1 MLVYTHKLTERSKYI
16 FNLIFGELL
25 GLEYAFTTDLAAY
38 ESYEQEKLAYT
49 MHQPASGFFVES
61 VSLLFETGITAIQ
74 PSVFSFAGT
83 CAFFQT
89 HGGRF
94 SFDLFAA
101 SFYLVS
107 RYEEYLPFEPDQYGR
122 FPAKQSL
129 AYQHGFLQTPVVNC
143 WVQEFKKML
152 LQFYP
157 FLRFRDV
164 PFQSTISFD
173 IDVAYAYKGRPAW
186 WNAGALL
193 KDIVLLRTQF
203 LDRVQVLSGRKDPY
217 DTYDDIETMLA
228 CYQVKPLFFFLLA
241 DMPSRYDRN
250 LAARSASLHR
260 LIRRCSATGS
270 IGIHPSYY
278 SMEKPSLLGQE
289 KEQLEKSSGQPITRS
304 RQHYLRF
311 RLPHTYV
318 QLAGAGIT
326 DEYSMGYAELP
337 GFRAGICTPFY
348 FFNLAANQATTLK
361 VHPVTYMDGSF
372 IEDLQMHPG
381 ESLEMIK
388 QMINTVKQVQGHFL
402 CIWHNHTV
410 SETGPYKGWKQVLQ
424 ETLRLLY
431 KS

>member
-25 GLEYAFTTDLAAY
+25 GLEYNLTTDLAAY

-49 MHQPASGFFVES
+49 MHPPASGFFVES

-74 PSVFSFAGT
+74 PRVFSFAGT
-83 CAFFQT
+83 FAFFQT
-89 HGGRF
+89 HKSRF
-94 SFDLFAA
+94 PFDLFAA
-101 SFYLVS
+101 SFYLVT
-107 RYEEYLPFEPDQYGR
+107 RYEEYLSFEPDQYGR

-129 AYQHGFLQTPVVNC
+129 AYRHNFLQTPVVNC
-143 WVQEFKKML
+143 WIQEFKKGL

-157 FLRFRDV
+157 FLHFRDV

-173 IDVAYAYKGRPAW
+173 IDVAYAYKGRPVL

-193 KDIVLLRTQF
+193 KDVVLLRTQF
-203 LDRVQVLSGRKDPY
+203 LDRVQVLGGRKDPY

-228 CYQVKPLFFFLLA
+228 DYQIKPLFFFLLA
-241 DMPSRYDRN
+241 DMPTRYDRN
-250 LAARSASLHR
+250 LAARSASLRR
-260 LIRRCSATGS
+260 LIRWCSDTGS

-278 SMEKPSLLGQE
+278 SIEKPFLLQQE
-289 KEQLEKSSGQPITRS
+289 KELLEEISGQPITRS

-311 RLPHTYV
+311 RLPHTYA

-372 IEDLQMHPG
+372 IEDMQMHPG

-388 QMINTVKQVQGHFL
+388 QLINTVKQVQGHFL